1 MRRTLKSAMLLT
13 AGLTAMAVAHPHVF
27 VDATIV
33 AVFDGNGLVGIKNHW
48 VYDEMYSAA
57 TFASADSD
65 GNGQLSAKETEQLK
79 NGILGPIASSNYYNY
94 VLVGTE
100 FLPAKGVKNFK
111 AEMKNG
117 KLALDFTV
125 SFSIPVKQDYT
136 MATVAVNDP
145 TNYIQMTTDM
155 EEADVEAPDELDVDF
170 FADNLKGLTL
180 FRAFRSEIQGL
191 YMRFKK

>member
-1 MRRTLKSAMLLT
+1 MLLT

-33 AVFDGNGLVGIKNHW
+33 AVFDGNGLIGIKNHW

-117 KLALDFTV
+117 KLALEFTV

>member
-1 MRRTLKSAMLLT
+1 MRRTLKSATLFT
-13 AGLTAMAVAHPHVF
+13 VGLVAIAAAHPHVF
-27 VDATIV
+27 VDATIT
-33 AVFDGNGLVGIKNHW
+33 AIFDGKGLSGIKNHW